1 MNYFK
6 QYYRNLLNF
15 KQYYR
20 RIIFG
25 LSTIYISKI
34 ATDKYIRKDFFEGV
48 GFYSLMG
55 AILLISLLDP
65 LLDLYLKKHYEDNE
79 LLVNQQMNL

>member
-6 QYYRNLLNF
+6 QFYRNLLNF
-15 KQYYR
+15 SQYYR
-20 RIIFG
+20 WVIFG
-25 LSTIYISKI
+25 LSNIYIVKI

-48 GFYSLMG
+48 GFYSLMV
-55 AILLISLLDP
+55 AILLILLLDP
-65 LLDLYLKKHYEDNE
+65 LLDPYLKKHYEDNE

>member
-15 KQYYR
+15 KKYYL
-20 RIIFG
+20 RIIYG
-25 LSTIYISKI
+25 LSTIYIAKI
-34 ATDKYIRKDFFEGV
+34 GTDKYIRKDFFEGV

-79 LLVNQQMNL
+79 LLVNQ